1 MLPRPASGLRHQ
13 AHLVVLT
20 HNPHGRISP
29 RPMFSLSVALSRL
42 PHVEVEGVAD
52 IGCAGSKLE
61 KKVGLNFSFPFH
73 FLLEL
78 NPFSSFF
85 YN

>member
-1 MLPRPASGLRHQ
+1 
-13 AHLVVLT
+13 
-20 HNPHGRISP
+20 
-29 RPMFSLSVALSRL
+29 MFSLSVVVSRL

-61 KKVGLNFSFPFH
+61 KKVGLNFLSPFY

-78 NPFSSFF
+78 NLFSSFF